1 MARNTNLPRIPA
13 TRIET
18 QPWSL
23 SDEESEAQ
31 LLANLAEY
39 AGQNDLQLLVW
50 TFCNQ
55 KGELALVCSKTMGG
69 NTIALA
75 IRTPGSQNGFAK
87 EVARIMC
94 NITANIG
101 KEMQCAVDIK
111 SLQPWSA
118 GVGGIPYLVGVAE
131 ELLRLATFTTE
142 FDIKAIIAD
151 RAAYCF
157 EACAEGSTWH
167 RE

>member
-1 MARNTNLPRIPA
+1 MVLKVHFPLRGTPTYLASQ
-13 TRIET
+13 T

-31 LLANLAEY
+31 LLAFAEY
-39 AGQNDLQLLVW
+39 VRQNDPQLLLW
-50 TFCNQ
+50 SFCGQ
-55 KGELALVCSKTMGG
+55 KGEIALVCSKIMGG

-75 IRTPGSQNGFAK
+75 IRTPGSQSDFAK
-87 EVARIMC
+87 EVARVMC

-101 KEMQCAVDIK
+101 KQTQCDVDIK

-118 GVGGIPYLVGVAE
+118 GVGGIPYMVGVAE

-142 FDIKAIIAD
+142 FDIKAIIG
-151 RAAYCF
+151 RPC
-157 EACAEGSTWH
+157 H
-167 RE
+167 ILL